1 MNVVLGL
8 TEAAVEFL
16 WWVGWWWG
24 GVCKVI
30 FVSNPTTVLRL
41 CCCWGCDHLL
51 KSTKLKDNIW
61 NKESVNNILVLNIP
75 GYIIE

>member
-1 MNVVLGL
+1 MNVVLRL

-16 WWVGWWWG
+16 WWG

-41 CCCWGCDHLL
+41 CIDVAHVVHEGQV
-51 KSTKLKDNIW
+51 KTA
-61 NKESVNNILVLNIP
+61 
-75 GYIIE
+75 